1 MDINNIGG
9 TAEVAELLGCP
20 KQQIHALRKR
30 ADFPKPIRILSATPL
45 WDLDSVRAFATTW
58 SRRRPKVDPQTFNTI
73 EG

>member
-30 ADFPKPIRILSATPL
+30 ANFPKPIRVLSATPL
-45 WDLDSVRAFATTW
+45 WDLEDVRMFASTW
-58 SRRRPKVDPQTFNTI
+58 KRRKSA
-73 EG
+73 